1 MYTLSIPYLETT
13 KYCFYKKEMGDIMKS
28 NRRSTK
34 KSALFLLSLS
44 IIILTASSAQ
54 AAWVP
59 LTDLVPVS
67 SVPAGGLVV
76 GDKLFSE
83 FEVTGIAEGG
93 ALTPNADSVLVQ
105 GGIEDVTGQY
115 GLRFRLNWDVGS
127 EQSINAGI
135 NFVVSI
141 LDGYDPWFIE
151 GAYMVLSVAGATG
164 TGVVAATETIWDG
177 AMPFG
182 NWLATLSTSWQV
194 GDTGLDLKD
203 NASFAQIKQIWVRK
217 GITITGGDN
226 GTAKL
231 NEIFQMYSQIPEP
244 ATMILLGLGSLA
256 LLRIRKR

>member
-1 MYTLSIPYLETT
+1 M
-13 KYCFYKKEMGDIMKS
+13 KKIRM
-28 NRRSTK
+28 NTK
-34 KSALFLLSLS
+34 KSANILLILS
-44 IIILTASSAQ
+44 IAILITSSTQ
-54 AAWVP
+54 AAWIP
-59 LTDLVPVS
+59 LTGDMIPIS

-141 LDGYDPWFIE
+141 LDGHDQWFID
-151 GAYMVLSVAGATG
+151 GADMILSVAGATG
-164 TGVVAATETIWDG
+164 TGIVAATETIWDG
-177 AMPFG
+177 PMTSS
-182 NWLATLSTSWQV
+182 NWLTTLNTSWQV
-194 GDTGLDLKD
+194 GDSGLNLRDYA
-203 NASFAQIKQIWVRK
+203 NFAQTKQIWVRK

-226 GTAKL
+226 GTSKL
-231 NEIFQMYSQIPEP
+231 NEMFQMYNQIPEP
-244 ATMILLGLGSLA
+244 ATMILLGLGSLT

>member
-1 MYTLSIPYLETT
+1 MN
-13 KYCFYKKEMGDIMKS
+13 K
-28 NRRSTK
+28 NRWNTK
-34 KSALFLLSLS
+34 KSCLLLLSLS
-44 IIILTASSAQ
+44 IVFLIASSSQ
-54 AAWVP
+54 ATWVP

-141 LDGYDPWFIE
+141 LDDHDQWFID
-151 GAYMVLSVAGATG
+151 GVDMILSVAGATG

-177 AMPFG
+177 PMTSS
-182 NWLATLSTSWQV
+182 NWLATLNTSWQV
-194 GDTGLDLKD
+194 GDSGLNLRDYA
-203 NASFAQIKQIWVRK
+203 NFAQTKQIWVRK

-231 NEIFQMYSQIPEP
+231 NEMFQMYNQIPEP
-244 ATMILLGLGSLA
+244 ATMILLGLGSLT

>member
-1 MYTLSIPYLETT
+1 MNIKHSNRKWSVLSLFVLSIVTLITSST
-13 KYCFYKKEMGDIMKS
+13 QATWVSLTGDMIP
-28 NRRSTK
+28 
-34 KSALFLLSLS
+34 
-44 IIILTASSAQ
+44 I
-54 AAWVP
+54 
-59 LTDLVPVS
+59 S
-67 SVPAGGLVV
+67 SVPAGGLVA

-105 GGIEDVTGQY
+105 GGIEDDTGQY

-141 LDGYDPWFIE
+141 LDGHDEWFID
-151 GAYMVLSVAGATG
+151 GTNMVLSVAGATG
-164 TGVVAATETIWDG
+164 TGVVSATETIWDG
-177 AMPFG
+177 PMTTR
-182 NWLATLSTSWQV
+182 NRLATLNTSWQA
-194 GDTGLDLKD
+194 GDSDLNLRD
-203 NASFAQIKQIWVRK
+203 YASFAQTKQIWTRN

-231 NEIFQMYSQIPEP
+231 NEMFQMYNQIPEP
-244 ATMILLGLGSLA
+244 VTLILLGLGSLT